1 MKNHLIVIAGPTA
14 SGKTRFAIRL
24 AQHYDTAILSA
35 DSRQFFKETSIG
47 TAKPNEEELAA
58 ARHFF
63 IGNLGVKEHYSV
75 GMFEKEAL
83 DLVQELYMAK
93 DKLILVGGSGLYI
106 KAVSEGLDEF
116 PDMPLDVRE
125 EVEAKLK
132 KEGIEALQEELK
144 KLDPV
149 YYEEVDLS
157 NPARLVRAI
166 AVSRASGQPF
176 SSFRVKTPVVRDF
189 EPIYIQLQLP
199 REELYRRVN
208 ARVDAM
214 VAGGL
219 VEEARSLYE
228 LREFNA
234 LQTVGYQELFDHFD
248 GNCTLEEAIQNIKQ
262 NSRRFA
268 KRQLSWFRRDPYW
281 KWFDPDET
289 DLAQEYIDQCAALGI
304 RFSKAL
310 DEGSQQKALEFI
322 ESRIGSVE
330 RDPRG
335 EIWTVLQGD
344 EVVAAAQWGQRRDKA
359 AMQDFYLLS
368 HFVNTLSEAGF
379 WIAHQAVMQAEGM
392 PIQAHCRPGQGKF
405 FTRLDFDMM
414 PYGTT
419 IANLDKPMIL
429 IRNV

>member
-214 VAGGL
+214 VA
-219 VEEARSLYE
+219 
-228 LREFNA
+228 
-234 LQTVGYQELFDHFD
+234 
-248 GNCTLEEAIQNIKQ
+248 
-262 NSRRFA
+262 
-268 KRQLSWFRRDPYW
+268 
-281 KWFDPDET
+281 
-289 DLAQEYIDQCAALGI
+289 
-304 RFSKAL
+304 
-310 DEGSQQKALEFI
+310 
-322 ESRIGSVE
+322 
-330 RDPRG
+330 
-335 EIWTVLQGD
+335 
-344 EVVAAAQWGQRRDKA
+344 
-359 AMQDFYLLS
+359 
-368 HFVNTLSEAGF
+368 
-379 WIAHQAVMQAEGM
+379 
-392 PIQAHCRPGQGKF
+392 
-405 FTRLDFDMM
+405 
-414 PYGTT
+414 
-419 IANLDKPMIL
+419 
-429 IRNV
+429 